1 MAAALYCAAKEFE
14 LMNGGGEAV
23 SPGPGAGV
31 PRPAASSRP
40 PAAAGGLNGD
50 WMTTDQYI
58 ALRKRERGGD
68 LSDDGLED
76 YLARKREEQKDWK
89 IIDPSLEEEGEF

>member
-1 MAAALYCAAKEFE
+1 
-14 LMNGGGEAV
+14 
-23 SPGPGAGV
+23 
-31 PRPAASSRP
+31 
-40 PAAAGGLNGD
+40 
-50 WMTTDQYI
+50 MTTDQYI

-68 LSDDGLED
+68 LSDEGLED